1 MPNFYHVSSNV
12 LSPGQVLQPGQF
24 GQTSR
29 RVNSRDGIPL
39 QGSDAMNLL
48 WEIALETARQLL
60 APEAP
65 SRLHCV
71 FTTLTVPDAIAF
83 RERFRPGSHIYEVLC
98 PDEIPR
104 HSGNYSAIT
113 DPPDETHVL
122 DFMPDFA
129 INYWREASEGIT
141 EVLIGGPVTV
151 VRLVE

>member
-1 MPNFYHVSSNV
+1 MPSFYHVSSNV

-29 RVNSRDGIPL
+29 RVDSRGGIPL
-39 QGSDAMNLL
+39 QGIDAMNLL
-48 WEIALETARQLL
+48 WELALETARQLL
-60 APEAP
+60 APDAP

-71 FTTLTVPDAIAF
+71 FTTLTVPDAVAF
-83 RERFRPGSHIYEVLC
+83 RDRFRRGSQIYEVLC

-113 DPPDETHVL
+113 DPPDETHIL
-122 DFMPDFA
+122 DFMPDYA
-129 INYWREASEGIT
+129 IDYWREPPEGIT

-151 VRLVE
+151 VQLVE

>member
-1 MPNFYHVSSNV
+1 MPNFFHVSPNV

-29 RVNSRDGIPL
+29 RVNSRGGIPL
-39 QGSDAMNLL
+39 QGIDAMNLL